1 MDVLEEDKK
10 RGRDSGQRF
19 WQCSFWD
26 TMEGSAKVK
35 SSVWKEINIF
45 ESYIFSCLFYWR
57 IIALQYC
64 VGPLPQRSTYQD
76 CDLGSGEGQGLSPA
90 QRDGEH

>member
-1 MDVLEEDKK
+1 MDFNFCPLPCTPLEKGREELPRQVVDVLEEDKK

-26 TMEGSAKVK
+26 TMEGFAKVK

-45 ESYIFSCLFYWR
+45 ESYIFSCLFYWTQSPRASAGR
-57 IIALQYC
+57 ITCA
-64 VGPLPQRSTYQD
+64 
-76 CDLGSGEGQGLSPA
+76 
-90 QRDGEH
+90 